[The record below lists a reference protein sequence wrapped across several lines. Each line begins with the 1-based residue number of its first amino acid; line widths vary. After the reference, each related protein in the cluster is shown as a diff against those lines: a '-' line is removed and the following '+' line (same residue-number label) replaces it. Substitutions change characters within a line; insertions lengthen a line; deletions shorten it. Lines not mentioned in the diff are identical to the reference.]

1 MCLCDSQ
8 GGADLTSYV
17 FKPAEALSTSAS
29 RCSTRQKCGT
39 PLRGAQWSTA
49 CRPRADQVVH
59 GARRCLPGAQQHVH
73 TAAIPAHVRRLVH
86 CAHRPPPS
94 QCTKQQEQQ
103 QQPAQRQEAAAVT
116 MMERHASQT
125 YFILMSLQHQLAV
138 APPVAPPAAPPESGT
153 TSGTSSFRQRQQR
166 L

>member
-8 GGADLTSYV
+8 GGADLTSYI
-17 FKPAEALSTSAS
+17 FKPAEALSSSAS
-29 RCSTRQKCGT
+29 RCSTRQKSGT

-49 CRPRADQVVH
+49 CGPRADQVVH

-73 TAAIPAHVRRLVH
+73 TAAIPARVRCHRSLRAPSSTATVH
-86 CAHRPPPS
+86 
-94 QCTKQQEQQ
+94 K
-103 QQPAQRQEAAAVT
+103 AAGAGA
-116 MMERHASQT
+116 AST
-125 YFILMSLQHQLAV
+125 AAGSSSSDYDGATRIPNLLILMSLQHQLAV